1 MIGSETVLIVLL
13 NDLAMLA
20 AYFLASAARQ
30 NKLGI
35 VEEVAKALG
44 AYAPGAVIPEIGGR
58 IYKSLRPGEK
68 PAQDGKDSEDSG
80 EIPISG
86 GRPFGFVGQDP

>member
-1 MIGSETVLIVLL
+1 MSELVLAILL

-44 AYAPGAVIPEIGGR
+44 AYAPGAVIPEIGSR
-58 IYKSLRPGEK
+58 AYNALMKK
-68 PAQDGKDSEDSG
+68 KDSGDEEDSG
-80 EIPISG
+80 EIPIYPG
-86 GRPFGFVGQDP
+86 P

>member
-1 MIGSETVLIVLL
+1 MIGSETILLVLL

-44 AYAPGAVIPEIGGR
+44 AYAPGAVIPEVAGR
-58 IYKSLRPGEK
+58 VYNAVR
-68 PAQDGKDSEDSG
+68 GKDDEDPDEDSG
-80 EIPISG
+80 EIPIFPG
-86 GRPFGFVGQDP
+86 P